1 MLKIQLADNT
11 QTAKG
16 RQGGAGMSDNA
27 HADRKS
33 HNNITM
39 LMTSDKQQKQQQQ
52 HSENNNEATLCQFV
66 NFNWSRY
73 GVHPKMPTF
82 LMRPA
87 RTTGGCQHAGHA
99 SVVTHNTTAP
109 QHHSHTTTH

>member
-27 HADRKS
+27 HADSNS

-52 HSENNNEATLCQFV
+52 QRKQQRGNIVPICELQLESIWSPPKDANV
-66 NFNWSRY
+66 FNASCTHDRRL
-73 GVHPKMPTF
+73 PTCGPRF
-82 LMRPA
+82 CSY
-87 RTTGGCQHAGHA
+87 T
-99 SVVTHNTTAP
+99 
-109 QHHSHTTTH
+109 